1 MSQRIRVEVEARNEY
16 WRKAISVEW
25 EHQFPARALEIDADG
40 YYLIDPGWLPDFQA
54 VAKQCLS
61 KAVPAPADPGRRLWF
76 RRLIPVPP
84 KEK

>member
-1 MSQRIRVEVEARNEY
+1 MQRMRIEVIARNDF
-16 WRKAISVEW
+16 WRKAIAIEW
-25 EHQFPARALEIDADG
+25 EYQYPGRQLEIDADG
-40 YYLIDPGWLPDFQA
+40 YYLIEPEWLADFQA

-76 RRLIPVPP
+76 RRLLLLPP